1 MMAINNLPPL
11 HWSTLPEEEQIHF
24 WQQVDDGE
32 QASFLI
38 PPAPVSTRRRRGE
51 HSTKAKCENPAWYRP
66 EHYKSLSGQLGYAY
80 NRLVRK
86 DKNTGQVSLRMRISL
101 HPLYV
106 KERQR
111 AGRKYKFRPERQKLL
126 DALWPVLISFCDA
139 GKHTVGMCISRL
151 ARELSAKDGKGNVI
165 KETEVTVCRL
175 SRLIDEQVRFGVLGA
190 SEERTWDRESRSWL
204 PTYVYI
210 TPAGFQM
217 LGVDLEKLHREQQRK
232 LRKSEERQQLI
243 REGMMT
249 ELEDI
254 SPHSARKRW
263 YARKMREALIYRR
276 KRGAERKVAN
286 RLVKLP
292 ADEQIH
298 EMASWLL
305 KTMPADEAYWCTSE
319 HLKELAIQRLW
330 QLELAITLT

>member
-1 MMAINNLPPL
+1 MAINNRPPQ
-11 HWSTLPEEEQIHF
+11 HWSTLPEEEQIRF
-24 WQQVDDGE
+24 WQHVDNGE
-32 QASFLI
+32 QDTFLV
-38 PPAPVSTRRRRGE
+38 PPEPQVTRRRRGE
-51 HSTKAKCENPAWYRP
+51 HSTRAKCEYPVWFRP
-66 EHYKSLSGQLGYAY
+66 ERYKSLSGQLGHAY

-86 DKNTGQVSLRMRISL
+86 DKKTGQVSLWMRISL

-111 AGRKYKFRPERQKLL
+111 AGRKYKFRPERQRLL

-139 GKHTVGMCISRL
+139 GKHTVGMCITRL
-151 ARELSAKDGKGNVI
+151 ARELSVKDSKGNVI
-165 KETEVTVCRL
+165 KETEVTVSRV
-175 SRLIDEQVRFGVLGA
+175 SRLIDEQVRFGVLGV

-217 LGVDLEKLHREQQRK
+217 LGVDLDKLNREQQRK
-232 LRKSEERQQLI
+232 LRNSEERRQLI
-243 REGMMT
+243 REGIMT
-249 ELEDI
+249 ELDDI
-254 SPHSARKRW
+254 SPHTARKRW
-263 YARKMREALIYRR
+263 YERKMREALSFRR

-292 ADEQIH
+292 ADEQIN
-298 EMASWLL
+298 EMSSWVL
-305 KTMPADEAYWCTSE
+305 KTLPPDEAYWCTAE
-319 HLKELAIQRLW
+319 HLKELALQRLW

>member
-1 MMAINNLPPL
+1 MSMHKAPPQ
-11 HWSTLPEEEQIHF
+11 HWSTLSTEEQIRF
-24 WQQVDDGE
+24 WQHVDNGE
-32 QASFLI
+32 QCSFLV
-38 PPAPVSTRRRRGE
+38 PPEPQTTRRRRGE
-51 HSTKAKCENPAWYRP
+51 HSTKAKCENPVWFRP
-66 EHYKSLSGQLGYAY
+66 ERYKSLSGQLGYAY

-86 DKNTGQVSLRMRISL
+86 DKKTGQVSLRMRISL

-111 AGRKYKFRPERQKLL
+111 AGRKYKFRPERQRLL

-151 ARELSAKDGKGNVI
+151 ARELSAKDSKGNVI
-165 KETEVTVCRL
+165 KDTEVTVCRI
-175 SRLIDEQVRFGVLGA
+175 SRLIDEQVRFGVLGV

-210 TPAGFQM
+210 TPAGFLM
-217 LGVDLEKLHREQQRK
+217 LGVDLDKLHKEQQRK
-232 LRKSEERQQLI
+232 LRKSEERRQLI
-243 REGMMT
+243 REGIIT
-249 ELEDI
+249 ELDEL

-263 YARKMREALIYRR
+263 YVRKMREALIFRR
-276 KRGAERKVAN
+276 KRGAERKMAN

-292 ADEQIH
+292 ADEQIN
-298 EMASWLL
+298 EMSSWVL

-319 HLKELAIQRLW
+319 HLKELAMQRLW